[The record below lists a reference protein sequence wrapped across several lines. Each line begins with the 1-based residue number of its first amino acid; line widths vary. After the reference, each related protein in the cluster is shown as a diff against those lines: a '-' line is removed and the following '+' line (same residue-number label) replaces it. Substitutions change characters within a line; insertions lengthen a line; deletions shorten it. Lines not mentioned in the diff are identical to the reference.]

1 MASSRF
7 LMPALLVLLATTALT
22 GAASAQMRGQVGQP
36 TDRIYDPG
44 YTQKKDT
51 PSATSGGGADA
62 TLDGRA
68 RAQASAQGLAGS
80 SGTQGNVRAI
90 VRKRTRAAMTLT
102 RPPNRVVRP
111 VVMPTGVAGGAAP
124 LSPMAREGQAL
135 VAPGLTE
142 LPMARRKKPPVT
154 DPYAPVG
161 LRLGTLTVMPGVE
174 FMAGYDT
181 NPLRTGSGTKA
192 KGSKQFQIAPDLS
205 VSSDWSR
212 HQLQIDLR
220 GSYSYFPDVDN
231 ASRPTLDGKLTFR
244 GDVSQDTTVN
254 IELKEKLETQRP
266 GSVDLTNAVKG
277 RPQYYTHSGS
287 AGVTQKIGYASVTAT
302 ALVDRTTYENGT
314 TYAGGTYDQQD
325 RNYTSYGARLRGAYE
340 ITPGLTPFAEVV
352 ADTRSYD
359 QAVDVSGYRRSS
371 NGLIARAGTTFEF
384 SRTLTGEVGVGWG
397 TRHYDDTR
405 LANLSGGLVDAALIW
420 QASPLTKVTLKAA
433 SEFAETTTTGS
444 SGAVSRKIG
453 LDVAHD
459 LLRNVTV
466 TGSLG
471 YTGAVY
477 QGINRMEQTISSGL
491 KLDYKIDRN
500 FIVRG
505 SYNYERA
512 ISEVAGNGY
521 LSHTFLMG
529 LRVQR

>member
-1 MASSRF
+1 MLA
-7 LMPALLVLLATTALT
+7 LLATTALT
-22 GAASAQMRGQVGQP
+22 GVALAQMRGQVGQS
-36 TDRIYDPG
+36 TERIYDPG
-44 YTQKKDT
+44 YTPKKET
-51 PSATSGGGADA
+51 SATSGAEADGMTDA
-62 TLDGRA
+62 RA
-68 RAQASAQGLAGS
+68 RARASSQGLAGGG
-80 SGTQGNVRAI
+80 GTMGNVRAI

-111 VVMPTGVAGGAAP
+111 VATPGQNMPGGAPA
-124 LSPMAREGQAL
+124 LSPVAREGQAL

-142 LPMARRKKPPVT
+142 LPMARRKRPPVT

-161 LRLGTLTVMPGVE
+161 LRLGTLIVMPGVE
-174 FMAGYDT
+174 ILGGYDT
-181 NPLRTGSGTKA
+181 NPLRSSSGTKI
-192 KGSKQFQIAPDLS
+192 KGSRQLQVAPDLTI
-205 VSSDWSR
+205 SSDWAR

-220 GSYSYFPDVDN
+220 GSYSYFADVDN

-277 RPQYYTHSGS
+277 RPAYYTHSGS

-314 TYAGGTYDQQD
+314 TYSGATYDQQD

-340 ITPGLTPFAEVV
+340 LTPGIIPFAEVIV
-352 ADTRSYD
+352 DTRTYD
-359 QAVDVSGYRRSS
+359 QNIDSTGYRRSS
-371 NGLIARAGTTFEF
+371 NGVIGRVGTTFELG
-384 SRTLTGEVGVGWG
+384 RNVTGEIGAGWG
-397 TRHYDDTR
+397 GRAYDDSR
-405 LANLSGGLVDAALIW
+405 LANLTGGLLDASLIW

-433 SEFAETTTTGS
+433 SEFTETTTTGS
-444 SGAVSRKIG
+444 SGAVSRKVN

-459 LLRNVTV
+459 VLRNVTV

-471 YTGAVY
+471 YAASIY
-477 QGINRMEQTISSGL
+477 QGINRIEQTISSGL
-491 KLDYKIDRN
+491 KLDYKIDRT

-505 SYNYERA
+505 SYGYERA
-512 ISEVAGNGY
+512 ISDVAGNGY

-529 LRVQR
+529 LRIQR